1 MAKDEAGRL
10 SIIQGIMLKSTDFLL
25 RIIAPAGGQ
34 GGVTMS
40 YHCSSL
46 QQFSLEDYV
55 WCVSGGRKHCSWWCA
70 FCGEKY
76 DWRAPSWLLVV
87 QTGDSANQAMVFKAH
102 AVPQG
107 LRKNLIN
114 ALELLAD
121 QQKDG
126 DSPVHSIVK
135 KDFVKQTGKALMEG
149 LRNFIEVDKHS
160 ALDLGYLKEGTRS
173 FEVRRP
179 KIEEEGPEVSIREGL
194 EELKAQNRGRGLPEI
209 VYQC

>member
-1 MAKDEAGRL
+1 MVCFRWEEAL
-10 SIIQGIMLKSTDFLL
+10 QLVV
-25 RIIAPAGGQ
+25 RI
-34 GGVTMS
+34 
-40 YHCSSL
+40 L
-46 QQFSLEDYV
+46 
-55 WCVSGGRKHCSWWCA
+55 WRK
-70 FCGEKY
+70 KY
-76 DWRAPSWLLVV
+76 DWGAPGWLLVV
-87 QTGDSANQAMVFKAH
+87 QTGDSANQAKVFKAH

-149 LRNFIEVDKHS
+149 LRNFIEVNKHS

>member
-1 MAKDEAGRL
+1 M
-10 SIIQGIMLKSTDFLL
+10 
-25 RIIAPAGGQ
+25 
-34 GGVTMS
+34 
-40 YHCSSL
+40 
-46 QQFSLEDYV
+46 

-70 FCGEKY
+70 FCGEQY
-76 DWRAPSWLLVV
+76 DRRAPSWLLVV

-173 FEVRRP
+173 F
-179 KIEEEGPEVSIREGL
+179 
-194 EELKAQNRGRGLPEI
+194 
-209 VYQC
+209 